1 MVAHGADAEP
11 LLESLPLGDTKK
23 SLGPGVGVGVGMG
36 VGVGVGVGNGVGV
49 GVGFGFGV
57 GVGDGDGWGV
67 GVGDG
72 DGWGV
77 GVGVGV
83 GAPETTVKAKL
94 EEPIVPLAFDA
105 LTPTWCVPV
114 EMVRLVCIS
123 EVEPV

>member
-1 MVAHGADAEP
+1 
-11 LLESLPLGDTKK
+11 LESLPLGDTKK

-57 GVGDGDGWGV
+57 GVGDGDGC
-67 GVGDG
+67 
-72 DGWGV
+72 GV

-105 LTPTWCVPV
+105 LTPTWCVPA
-114 EMVRLVCIS
+114 EMARLVCIS